1 MLDGVINAASVDVS
15 TLHEAHHDCMERVYS
30 AVFNHTD

>member
-1 MLDGVINAASVDVS
+1 MLDGVINAASVNVS
-15 TLHEAHHDCMERVYS
+15 TLHEAHHDCVERVCT